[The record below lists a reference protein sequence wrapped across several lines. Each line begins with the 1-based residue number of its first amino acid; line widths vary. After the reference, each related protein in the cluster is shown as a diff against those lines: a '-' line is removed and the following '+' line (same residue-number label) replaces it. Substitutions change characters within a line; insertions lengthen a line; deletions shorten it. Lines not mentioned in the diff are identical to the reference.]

1 MYQENDHIS
10 NLFRDNEHLL
20 EERPSRNAWAKL
32 EEKLD
37 QEKVK
42 STRRIYRYIST
53 AAAVVAVV
61 AMISAIA
68 LFKNGDVLMAE
79 KNARNEAIALNEQS
93 TELSINDNASDWR
106 KEYAPETMVQ
116 EKKEKEMIAEEEM
129 FTTTEPLINK
139 KEKIIVTDNKK
150 IEASKPEAD
159 VVIPERIQA
168 APKVAAPASKTKTTT
183 AKPTITETEV
193 MEETIAD
200 AVPIRDN
207 YNNFDTKVMTNSSDE
222 IVRARAE
229 EKIATTR
236 KYEESGKMNSNMPN
250 DDYGRLVEKE
260 QTKKVKAEKP
270 TINTF
275 LWLKGAWADNTNLGL
290 SYEKWEQTD
299 KKTLTAKGFLIQ
311 NGDTLFVEQM
321 EIKEIKNQ
329 VFYIATFEQGKA
341 PTKFELVSYIN
352 GVATF
357 ENPNSDF
364 PSQIILQK
372 DGNSYLITFE
382 NADDFEQNKQ
392 LQYRNNIS
400 RARAS
405 RRMTRSGY

>member
-20 EERPSRNAWAKL
+20 DERPSRNAWAKL

-37 QEKVK
+37 QEKVR

-68 LFKNGDVLMAE
+68 LFKNGDALMAE
-79 KNARNEAIALNEQS
+79 RKAENQAIALNEQT

-106 KEYAPETMVQ
+106 KEYAPEAIEQ
-116 EKKEKEMIAEEEM
+116 EQEAIAEE

-139 KEKIIVTDNKK
+139 KEKIIIAENKK
-150 IEASKPEAD
+150 METAKPAAD
-159 VVIPERIQA
+159 LVIPEKAQA
-168 APKVAAPASKTKTTT
+168 APRVAAPAPKTKVTT
-183 AKPTITETEV
+183 AKPVITEEEV
-193 MEETIAD
+193 MEESIAD
-200 AVPIRDN
+200 ATPIKDD
-207 YNNFDTKVMTNSSDE
+207 YNNFDPKVMTNSSDE
-222 IVRARAE
+222 MVKARAE
-229 EKIATTR
+229 KKIATAR
-236 KYEESGKMNSNMPN
+236 KYEESAKMNSNTYN
-250 DDYGRLVEKE
+250 GDYGRLAEKE
-260 QTKKVKAEKP
+260 NTKKEKAEKP

-275 LWLKGAWADNTNLGL
+275 SWLKGAWADNTTLGL

-299 KKTLTAKGFLIQ
+299 KKTLTAKGYLIQ

-321 EIKEIKNQ
+321 EIKEIRNS
-329 VFYIATFEQGKA
+329 VYYIATFEQGKA

-372 DGNSYLITFE
+372 DGNGYLITFE

-400 RARAS
+400 KARAS
-405 RRMTRSGY
+405 RRMSRSGY